1 MKTEMY
7 WTIRQLDF
15 NFFNVMLLSRV
26 TVTDKFY
33 PEYVII
39 ISMSSV
45 SLKIGMAVNY
55 SVE

>member
-33 PEYVII
+33 PGYIII

>member
-15 NFFNVMLLSRV
+15 NFFNVMLRSRV
-26 TVTDKFY
+26 TVTDKVY
-33 PEYVII
+33 PEYMII

>member
-33 PEYVII
+33 PEYII
-39 ISMSSV
+39 IILMSSV
-45 SLKIGMAVNY
+45 SLKIDMAVNY

>member
-1 MKTEMY
+1 M
-7 WTIRQLDF
+7 
-15 NFFNVMLLSRV
+15 

-33 PEYVII
+33 PEYMII

>member
-33 PEYVII
+33 PEYMII

>member
-33 PEYVII
+33 LEYIII